1 MLGRLC
7 LLRLEYGITMHECI
21 NQDFATNTRE
31 LTFAKTQQKCK
42 HGKAKSFHSYLA
54 LGGV

>member
-1 MLGRLC
+1 MKFT
-7 LLRLEYGITMHECI
+7 EGII
-21 NQDFATNTRE
+21 NRDFATNSGE

-42 HGKAKSFHSYLA
+42 HGKTNLFIHMA